1 MPILEDAKRA
11 VARTTG
17 LGQPSPRRAR
27 AAVRARKALTFRFN
41 DDGLI
46 PNNPRLPLVVYR
58 GAVDLAGAADP
69 TAVFEVL
76 FESNGWGEGWRGGVY
91 DYDHY
96 HSAIHEVLGIAR
108 GSVRVRFGGAD
119 GRAVEAKAGDVVV
132 IPAGI
137 GHMRLAASHDLLVVG
152 AYPSTG
158 RFNLRKAKA
167 RERDEALEE
176 IPRTPAPRT
185 DPVYG
190 RSGAVARLW
199 APTKARRKSGRLGRL
214 R

>member
-11 VARTTG
+11 FERVTG
-17 LGQPSPRRAR
+17 LGQPSPSAAR
-27 AAVRARKALTFRFN
+27 AAVRARKAHTFRFD

-58 GAVDLAGAADP
+58 SAVNLSGASDPAAM
-69 TAVFEVL
+69 FEVL

-108 GSVRVRFGGAD
+108 GRVEVRFGGES
-119 GRAVEAKAGDVVV
+119 GKAVEAKAGDVIV
-132 IPAGI
+132 IPAGT
-137 GHMRLAASHDLLVVG
+137 GHMRLDASKDLLVVG
-152 AYPSTG
+152 SYPPTG
-158 RFNLRKAKA
+158 RFNLRKARKGE
-167 RERDEALEE
+167 REESLRE

-190 RSGAVARLW
+190 RGGAVARLW
-199 APTKARRKSGRLGRL
+199 ARPAAKRKGRRVA
-214 R
+214 